1 METVMKKLVS
11 MATILLG
18 VLLSTQNV
26 IADAVCPPPAPLLMG
41 GGFKL
46 TGFPTT
52 ADDLITLEPPV
63 FLNKIADD
71 IYCVNETVEQLFPIF
86 PIDKNGIQTSSASTI
101 TFQLVNHTSGSQ
113 TSSINRILGTQ
124 QATPQQCS
132 QEQIFAKGPLS
143 IQLTINSKVGG
154 LKAVD
159 NTFNFSII
167 IGSHKFYYQTS
178 DIKSV
183 GYGNN
188 CPLRYYYIPGGSCVG
203 FKMRENDP
211 DAATCT

>member
-1 METVMKKLVS
+1 MKKLVS

-26 IADAVCPPPAPLLMG
+26 IADAVCPPPVPPLVG

-86 PIDKNGIQTSSASTI
+86 PIDRNGIQTSSASTI
-101 TFQLVNHTSGSQ
+101 TFQLVNHTVSVPQ

-143 IQLTINSKVGG
+143 IQLPPNSEVGG
-154 LKAVD
+154 SSALD

-167 IGSHKFYYQTS
+167 IGSRKFDYQTS

-203 FKMRENDP
+203 FKASKYYPN
-211 DAATCT
+211 AATCT